1 MLFETEFV
9 LVFSF
14 PAYFWGKHHGKPER
28 IEDENV
34 ELFPLRGAVWRERVE
49 RGRLDWFDL
58 TPAWFPFREPM
69 YRMKYPRRGEL
80 AAAKAPLG
88 ELRGFPRSGPHRVTT
103 FVIPLSSYFPCLCKH
118 HQPMG
123 VPLSLVQCHRKL
135 EILT

>member
-14 PAYFWGKHHGKPER
+14 PAYFWGKPHGKPER

-49 RGRLDWFDL
+49 RGRLVWFDL
-58 TPAWFPFREPM
+58 TPAWYPFREPT

-88 ELRGFPRSGPHRVTT
+88 GVEGISKIRATSSNDLCYSSLFLLSMSLQTSSAYGDTAIVSTVT
-103 FVIPLSSYFPCLCKH
+103 IESWRY
-118 HQPMG
+118 
-123 VPLSLVQCHRKL
+123 
-135 EILT
+135 